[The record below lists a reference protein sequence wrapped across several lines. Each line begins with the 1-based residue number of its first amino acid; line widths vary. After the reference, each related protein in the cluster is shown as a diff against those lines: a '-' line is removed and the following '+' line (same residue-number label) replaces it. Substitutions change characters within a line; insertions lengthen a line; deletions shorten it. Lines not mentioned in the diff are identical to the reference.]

1 MLDGQ
6 IAVVTGASRG
16 IGRAIA
22 IELAAQGA
30 EVIVNYHGSV
40 EKAQETVELIRSNG
54 GKAQA
59 MLADVSDFDTCK
71 AIIDRIV
78 IDYGRI
84 DIWVNNAG
92 ITRDGLL
99 MRMSEA
105 DFDRVIDTNLKGTFN
120 CMRFVTRWM
129 MKQHYGRIINLS
141 SVSGVL
147 GNPGQANYA
156 ASKAGIVGL
165 TKTVAKEI
173 ASRNITVNA
182 IAPGF
187 VETDMTQILKEEVK
201 DKAVSQIPMG
211 RFGTVNEIAK
221 VAAFLASPEASYI
234 TGQVICV
241 DGGMS

>member
-71 AIIDRIV
+71 EIIDRIV

-173 ASRNITVNA
+173 ASRNVTVNA